1 MLATQKN
8 SMEVAL
14 NWDDFRLVKAIADA
28 RSLTGAAQLLGLN
41 HSTVFRRLGALETAV
56 GAPVFERSRAGY
68 DPTAAGDEMIAL
80 ANRLEE
86 SVLEVERRLAGRD
99 LRPTG
104 RVRVTTVEAV
114 GQRFMPAI
122 LGQFQ
127 AQNPAVVIDLI
138 LSEREMNLSR
148 READVAIRVTND
160 PPETLVGR
168 RICTVRW
175 AIYCRRDLADR
186 TGGTLG
192 EQASFIGFVQD
203 FGPPT
208 AHRWIEA
215 NVGRERIAARVNS
228 LHAMF
233 EMTMQGFGA
242 TPLPCYLGDESP
254 ALTRIGRPLRE
265 WDLGLWILTHS
276 DLRRSARV
284 RAFMDFA
291 GAEMAKHRR
300 AIEGADLE

>member
-1 MLATQKN
+1 MDA
-8 SMEVAL
+8 AL
-14 NWDDFRLVKAIADA
+14 NWDEFRLVKAIADS
-28 RSLTGAAQLLGLN
+28 RSLAGAAELLGLN
-41 HSTVFRRLGALETAV
+41 HSTIFRRLGALEAAV
-56 GAPVFERSRAGY
+56 GAPLFERSRAGY

-80 ANRLEE
+80 ANRMAE
-86 SVLEVERRLAGRD
+86 SVVEFERRVAGRD

-104 RVRVTTVEAV
+104 RLRVTTIDAI

-122 LGQFQ
+122 LAQFQ
-127 AQNPAVVIDLI
+127 AQHPGVVIDLL
-138 LSEREMNLSR
+138 LSERELNLSR
-148 READVAIRVTND
+148 RDADVAIRVTND

-175 AIYCRRDLADR
+175 AVYCRRDLADP
-186 TGGTLG
+186 TGS
-192 EQASFIGFVQD
+192 EPVDEAPFVGFAQD
-203 FGPPT
+203 FGPPP

-215 NVGRERIAARVNS
+215 NVRPERFAARANS
-228 LHAMF
+228 IHSML
-233 EMTMQGFGA
+233 EMTLQGLGA
-242 TPLPCYLGDESP
+242 APLPCYLGDESP
-254 ALTRIGRPLRE
+254 ALTRLGRTMRD

-300 AIEGADLE
+300 MIEGAGPE